1 MPHPPTDLV
10 EEFERR
16 AQTAR
21 VLIVGDLMLD
31 AYLEGSASRISP
43 EAPVPVVRVER
54 ERHALGGAA
63 NVAANVRALGA
74 EAVLLGA
81 VGNDASGR
89 LLLEDAGAIGVDH
102 SAVVVD
108 GGRPTSVKTRVL
120 VRGQQV
126 ARYDREVD
134 DEAGPE
140 TSAAVI
146 AALEAVPAVHAI
158 VVEDYDK
165 GVLTTG
171 TIRAILDLAARRGI
185 PIVVDPK
192 ARNFFAYGGATV
204 FKPNRAE
211 LEAALREPARADDA
225 GWMES
230 VRDRLGCDTLV
241 LTLGEEGMAVAAAD
255 GTHKRIPTV
264 ARSVYDVSGAGDTV
278 AAVLA
283 TALAAGFGVHD
294 AATLA
299 NQAAG
304 VQVGKAGVAT
314 VRPDEIA
321 EAARRGTRDS
331 KPGEAR

>member
-16 AQTAR
+16 AQAAR

-108 GGRPTSVKTRVL
+108 GARPTSVKTRVL

-134 DEAGPE
+134 DETGPE
-140 TSAAVI
+140 TAAAVI

-165 GVLTTG
+165 GVLTAG
-171 TIRAILDLAARRGI
+171 TIRATLDLAARRGI

-225 GWMES
+225 GWLQS

-255 GTHKRIPTV
+255 GTHARIPTV

-294 AATLA
+294 AARLA

-314 VRPDEIA
+314 VRPEEIA
-321 EAARRGTRDS
+321 EAARRGTR
-331 KPGEAR
+331 E